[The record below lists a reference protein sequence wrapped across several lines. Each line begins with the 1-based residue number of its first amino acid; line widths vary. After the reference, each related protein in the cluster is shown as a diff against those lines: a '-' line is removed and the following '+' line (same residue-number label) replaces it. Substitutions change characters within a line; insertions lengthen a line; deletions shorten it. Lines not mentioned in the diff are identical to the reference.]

1 MHCRCGLLESV
12 ARSCAPLVRDFD
24 EFHKI
29 KYHKNGCNI
38 RRGFELTS
46 RSISGCA
53 GQYNMNLPV
62 QLRTTLSHASPDKA
76 AEIRSAVTGA
86 LKYSKNGMFGF
97 ERSVETTFVLPWDLD
112 PCVEPQKLT
121 RPVRDGIRSQLLEE
135 SGYG

>member
-1 MHCRCGLLESV
+1 MVESG
-12 ARSCAPLVRDFD
+12 REHKMNF
-24 EFHKI
+24 EFP
-29 KYHKNGCNI
+29 
-38 RRGFELTS
+38 S
-46 RSISGCA
+46 
-53 GQYNMNLPV
+53 

-121 RPVRDGIRSQLLEE
+121 RPVRDGIRSQLLED
-135 SGYG
+135 SGYAGIIYFTMLENIQKTTPI

>member
-1 MHCRCGLLESV
+1 
-12 ARSCAPLVRDFD
+12 
-24 EFHKI
+24 
-29 KYHKNGCNI
+29 
-38 RRGFELTS
+38 
-46 RSISGCA
+46 
-53 GQYNMNLPV
+53 MNFPV

-135 SGYG
+135 SEYASNMHFMTTATYDIQKTTPISHMSNQLISFVYTAGWFI